1 MKRKFLSLILVF
13 AMTVSLLT
21 VGTGAVEPTYGDTA
35 GHWAE
40 SSIERWSGHGIIQGS
55 NGQFDPNGQLTCAQ
69 LATILA
75 KLLKLPAAKDAGF
88 TDNTA
93 DAWYYDAINR
103 CTAAGILN
111 GNGDGTVTPEAP
123 ITRERAMVML
133 ARALGIEPIR
143 KPDLT
148 KYTDAAQVSAYAQ
161 GYVAAL
167 IEAGIVGGVTADELA
182 PQDNI
187 NRASTVTI
195 LDRAIST
202 YADKAGAT
210 VKADGKGLVLVVAEN
225 VKITNAPEGT
235 KIVVADGATGLTVNG
250 KSVSDDQTYIVPKTE
265 PAKPSG
271 GSSSGGYSH
280 SHSYDANTH
289 KCPCGAFAPA
299 VVATIGN
306 TNGYLTLKEAVAAAT
321 NGAVVK
327 LMKDTSENITISAG
341 KTIVIDLN
349 GKKLTNADSH
359 TIVNN
364 GNLTIQGS
372 GTVDNVTHQKA
383 ALVNYGTAVL
393 NGGTYTRSLENPEN
407 NKDNSGGNSYYTI
420 LNDKGGNMTI
430 NAGVEVTNVG
440 HFSSMICNGGDAN
453 SSAMSKLTIHGGV
466 FSGGINTV
474 KNDEL
479 GELTITDGSFSNASQ
494 CVIMNWHKANISGG
508 TFETNEGAETVL
520 FTAKYHDTRAI
531 GKLTLTGGTY
541 ICKTDQALLCDR
553 YNNNEKYL
561 GTASIAGGTFSCQ
574 PETKYIA
581 AGYVATANTNG
592 TWTVGAAAS
601 ATFAAQV
608 GGVMYTTP
616 GAAIR
621 AADENAIV
629 KLLEDVTG
637 QVAIPAGKKL
647 TLDLNGKT
655 ITHSGT
661 AIINNGTLIVKNGAV
676 VSTGN
681 CGIGVGSNSET
692 TILSDVTVTA
702 QESAVI
708 TSKSTGAEIYIEGGT
723 FTSKDNAVIAG
734 NGSARTGDPNKILIK
749 GGTFNGGIT
758 SDGYVAC
765 GIYAPWKDEI
775 TVDGG
780 TFNITGGA
788 GIVARAGQVSVNGG
802 TFHCTDNATGKV
814 GDSSEAVPCAALV
827 FDSKANY
834 PALTNESVILV
845 KNGTFTVESGV
856 AVAHAVKAEGDL
868 NPRISIKGG
877 SFSGNP
883 SAYVAEGYIAY
894 QKDDGTYQV
903 VKNAGTVNVSLSE
916 LNKIAITKGP
926 KATGEKTSFT
936 VDLGSERVAASDI
949 AYSENN
955 SGYTGKGVQIGSRS
969 LNNYAAK
976 PAKVGDYE
984 FVIKGGTI
992 TSAATEYSSIDSYK
1006 DTSVYM
1012 LVPGNSNVTFED
1024 VTFEGVLSFDI
1035 QKYTSPWSNLNS
1047 LTFENCIFKGIII
1060 GTCPASN
1067 VTFDGCKFENY
1078 TNSTKPNN
1086 SNPIWW
1092 REDTEGSGANANPI
1106 KTFTFVN
1113 NEVVGTRPL
1122 KIERIGKTISP
1133 TFTFKNNTFDIS
1145 KQDGDTETKN
1155 MAINIGMGENPN
1167 LPFTLIDEG
1176 NTISAN
1182 TAALYTVAFSGSNSY
1197 KEVSGMKVQDGHK
1210 SAKTITAMV
1219 WKTTTGETF
1228 ELKSVD

>member
-1 MKRKFLSLILVF
+1 MKRKALSLILAF
-13 AMTVSLLT
+13 AMAVSLFT
-21 VGTGAVEPTYGDTA
+21 VGASAAEPTYGDTA

-40 SSIERWSGHGIIQGS
+40 ASIERWSGYGIIQGS
-55 NGQFDPNGQLTCAQ
+55 NGKFDPDGQLTCAQ

-75 KLLKLPAAKDAGF
+75 RLLKLPAAKDAGF
-88 TDNTA
+88 IDNPA

-103 CTAAGILN
+103 CAAAGILK
-111 GNGDGTVTPEAP
+111 GNGDGTVTPNAS

-133 ARALGIEPIR
+133 GRALGIEPIEN
-143 KPDLT
+143 PNLT
-148 KYTDAAQVSAYAQ
+148 QFTDGAQVASYAR
-161 GYVAAL
+161 GMLAAL
-167 IEAGIVGGVTADELA
+167 IRAGIVGGVTADQLA
-182 PQDNI
+182 PQNNI
-187 NRASTVTI
+187 TRAATVTI
-195 LDRAIST
+195 LDRAIGT
-202 YADKAGAT
+202 YADKAGET

-225 VKITNAPEGT
+225 VKITGAPEGT

-250 KSVSDDQTYIVPKTE
+250 KSVSDDQTYIVPKTTTG
-265 PAKPSG
+265 S

-280 SHSYDANTH
+280 SHSYNETTH
-289 KCPCGAFAPA
+289 KCSCGAFAPT

-306 TNGYLTLKEAVAAAT
+306 TNGYLTLEAAVAAAQS
-321 NGAVVK
+321 GDIVK
-327 LMKDTSENITISAG
+327 LVKDTSENIIIPNG

-561 GTASIAGGTFSCQ
+561 GTASIAGGTFSRQ
-574 PETKYIA
+574 PEAKYIA
-581 AGYVATANTNG
+581 AGYEAKDNG
-592 TWTVGAAAS
+592 NNTWTVGAAAS
-601 ATFAAQV
+601 AAFAAQV
-608 GGVMYTTP
+608 GGVMYTTL
-616 GAAIR
+616 ADALA

-702 QESAVI
+702 QVSAVI
-708 TSKSTGAEIYIEGGT
+708 TSKSTGAKIFIEGGT
-723 FTSKDNAVIAG
+723 FTSTDNAVIAG
-734 NGSARTGDPNKILIK
+734 NGSERTGNPNIIVIN

-758 SDGYVAC
+758 TAGYVAC
-765 GIYAPWKDEI
+765 GIYAPWKDQI
-775 TVDGG
+775 TVNGG
-780 TFNITGGA
+780 TFHITGGA

-802 TFHCTDNATGKV
+802 TFICTGNATGKV
-814 GDSSEAVPCAALV
+814 GDSRVVVPCAALV
-827 FDSKANY
+827 FDSEANY

-856 AVAHAVKAEGDL
+856 AVAHAVKAAEDL
-868 NPRISIKGG
+868 NPRIVIEGG

-883 SAYVAEGYIAY
+883 
-894 QKDDGTYQV
+894 T
-903 VKNAGTVNVSLSE
+903 
-916 LNKIAITKGP
+916 
-926 KATGEKTSFT
+926 
-936 VDLGSERVAASDI
+936 
-949 AYSENN
+949 
-955 SGYTGKGVQIGSRS
+955 
-969 LNNYAAK
+969 
-976 PAKVGDYE
+976 
-984 FVIKGGTI
+984 
-992 TSAATEYSSIDSYK
+992 
-1006 DTSVYM
+1006 
-1012 LVPGNSNVTFED
+1012 
-1024 VTFEGVLSFDI
+1024 
-1035 QKYTSPWSNLNS
+1035 
-1047 LTFENCIFKGIII
+1047 
-1060 GTCPASN
+1060 
-1067 VTFDGCKFENY
+1067 
-1078 TNSTKPNN
+1078 
-1086 SNPIWW
+1086 
-1092 REDTEGSGANANPI
+1092 
-1106 KTFTFVN
+1106 TFVK
-1113 NEVVGTRPL
+1113 EGCTAQE
-1122 KIERIGKTISP
+1122 K
-1133 TFTFKNNTFDIS
+1133 
-1145 KQDGDTETKN
+1145 DG
-1155 MAINIGMGENPN
+1155 IW
-1167 LPFTLIDEG
+1167 
-1176 NTISAN
+1176 
-1182 TAALYTVAFSGSNSY
+1182 TV
-1197 KEVSGMKVQDGHK
+1197 QK
-1210 SAKTITAMV
+1210 S
-1219 WKTTTGETF
+1219 E
-1228 ELKSVD
+1228 

>member
-1 MKRKFLSLILVF
+1 MKRKALSLILAF
-13 AMTVSLLT
+13 AMAVSLFT
-21 VGTGAVEPTYGDTA
+21 VGASAAEPTYGDTA

-40 SSIERWSGHGIIQGS
+40 ASIERWSGYGIIQGS
-55 NGQFDPNGQLTCAQ
+55 NGKFDPDGQLTCAQ

-75 KLLKLPAAKDAGF
+75 RLLKLPAAKDAGF
-88 TDNTA
+88 IDNPA

-103 CTAAGILN
+103 CAAAGILK
-111 GNGDGTVTPEAP
+111 GNGDGTVTPNAS

-133 ARALGIEPIR
+133 GRALGIEPIEN
-143 KPDLT
+143 PNLT
-148 KYTDAAQVSAYAQ
+148 QFTDGAQVASYAR
-161 GYVAAL
+161 GMLAAL
-167 IEAGIVGGVTADELA
+167 IRVGIVGGVTADQLA
-182 PQDNI
+182 PQNNI
-187 NRASTVTI
+187 TRAATVTI
-195 LDRAIST
+195 LDRAIGT
-202 YADKAGAT
+202 YADKAGET

-225 VKITNAPEGT
+225 VKITGAPEGT

-250 KSVSDDQTYIVPKTE
+250 KSVSDDQTYIVPKTTTG
-265 PAKPSG
+265 S

-280 SHSYDANTH
+280 SHSYNETTH
-289 KCPCGAFAPA
+289 KCSCGAFAPT

-306 TNGYLTLKEAVAAAT
+306 TNGYLTLEAAVAAAQS
-321 NGAVVK
+321 GDIVK
-327 LMKDTSENITISAG
+327 LVKDTSENIIIPNG

-561 GTASIAGGTFSCQ
+561 GTASIAGGTFSRQ
-574 PETKYIA
+574 PEAKYIA
-581 AGYVATANTNG
+581 AGYEAKDNG
-592 TWTVGAAAS
+592 NNTWTVGAAAS
-601 ATFAAQV
+601 AAFAAQV
-608 GGVMYTTP
+608 GGVMYTTL
-616 GAAIR
+616 ADALA

-708 TSKSTGAEIYIEGGT
+708 TSKSTGAKIFIEGGT
-723 FTSKDNAVIAG
+723 FTSTDNAVIAG
-734 NGSARTGDPNKILIK
+734 NGSERTGNPNIIVIN

-758 SDGYVAC
+758 TAGYVAC
-765 GIYAPWKDEI
+765 GIYAPWKDQI
-775 TVDGG
+775 TVNGG
-780 TFNITGGA
+780 TFHITGGA

-802 TFHCTDNATGKV
+802 TFICTGNATGKV
-814 GDSSEAVPCAALV
+814 GDSRVVVPCAALV
-827 FDSKANY
+827 FDSEANY

-856 AVAHAVKAEGDL
+856 AVAHAVKAAEDL
-868 NPRISIKGG
+868 NPRIVIEGG

-883 SAYVAEGYIAY
+883 
-894 QKDDGTYQV
+894 T
-903 VKNAGTVNVSLSE
+903 
-916 LNKIAITKGP
+916 
-926 KATGEKTSFT
+926 
-936 VDLGSERVAASDI
+936 
-949 AYSENN
+949 
-955 SGYTGKGVQIGSRS
+955 
-969 LNNYAAK
+969 
-976 PAKVGDYE
+976 
-984 FVIKGGTI
+984 
-992 TSAATEYSSIDSYK
+992 
-1006 DTSVYM
+1006 
-1012 LVPGNSNVTFED
+1012 
-1024 VTFEGVLSFDI
+1024 
-1035 QKYTSPWSNLNS
+1035 
-1047 LTFENCIFKGIII
+1047 
-1060 GTCPASN
+1060 
-1067 VTFDGCKFENY
+1067 
-1078 TNSTKPNN
+1078 
-1086 SNPIWW
+1086 
-1092 REDTEGSGANANPI
+1092 
-1106 KTFTFVN
+1106 TFVK
-1113 NEVVGTRPL
+1113 EGCTAQE
-1122 KIERIGKTISP
+1122 K
-1133 TFTFKNNTFDIS
+1133 
-1145 KQDGDTETKN
+1145 DG
-1155 MAINIGMGENPN
+1155 IW
-1167 LPFTLIDEG
+1167 
-1176 NTISAN
+1176 
-1182 TAALYTVAFSGSNSY
+1182 TV
-1197 KEVSGMKVQDGHK
+1197 QK
-1210 SAKTITAMV
+1210 S
-1219 WKTTTGETF
+1219 E
-1228 ELKSVD
+1228 

>member
-1 MKRKFLSLILVF
+1 MKRKALSLILAF
-13 AMTVSLLT
+13 AMAVSLFT
-21 VGTGAVEPTYGDTA
+21 VGASAAEPTYGDTA

-40 SSIERWSGHGIIQGS
+40 ASIERWSGYGIIQGS
-55 NGQFDPNGQLTCAQ
+55 NGKFDPDGQLTCAQ

-75 KLLKLPAAKDAGF
+75 RLLKLPAAKDAGF
-88 TDNTA
+88 IDNPA

-103 CTAAGILN
+103 CAAAGILK
-111 GNGDGTVTPEAP
+111 GNGDGTVTPNAS

-133 ARALGIEPIR
+133 GRALGIEPIEN
-143 KPDLT
+143 PNLT
-148 KYTDAAQVSAYAQ
+148 QFTDGAQVASYAR
-161 GYVAAL
+161 GMLAAL
-167 IEAGIVGGVTADELA
+167 IRAGIVGGVTADQLA
-182 PQDNI
+182 PQNNI
-187 NRASTVTI
+187 TRAATVTI
-195 LDRAIST
+195 LDRAIGT
-202 YADKAGAT
+202 YADKAGET

-225 VKITNAPEGT
+225 VKITGAPEGT

-250 KSVSDDQTYIVPKTE
+250 KSVSDDQTYIVPKTTTG
-265 PAKPSG
+265 S

-280 SHSYDANTH
+280 SHSYNETTH
-289 KCPCGAFAPA
+289 KCSCGAFAPT

-306 TNGYLTLKEAVAAAT
+306 TNGYLTLEAAVAAAQS
-321 NGAVVK
+321 GDIVK
-327 LMKDTSENITISAG
+327 LVKDTSENIIIPNG

-561 GTASIAGGTFSCQ
+561 GTASIAGGTFFSRQ
-574 PETKYIA
+574 PEAKYIA
-581 AGYVATANTNG
+581 AGYEAKDNG
-592 TWTVGAAAS
+592 NNTWTVGAAAS
-601 ATFAAQV
+601 AAFAAQV
-608 GGVMYTTP
+608 GGVMYTTL
-616 GAAIR
+616 ADALA

-708 TSKSTGAEIYIEGGT
+708 TSKSTGAKIFIEGGT
-723 FTSKDNAVIAG
+723 FTSTDNAVIAG
-734 NGSARTGDPNKILIK
+734 NGSERTGNPNIIVIN

-758 SDGYVAC
+758 TAGYVAC
-765 GIYAPWKDEI
+765 GIYAPWKDQI
-775 TVDGG
+775 TVNGG
-780 TFNITGGA
+780 TFHITGGA
-788 GIVARAGQVSVNGG
+788 GIVARAGQVQVNGG
-802 TFHCTDNATGKV
+802 TFICTGNATGKV
-814 GDSSEAVPCAALV
+814 GDSRVVVPCAALV
-827 FDSKANY
+827 FDSEANY

-856 AVAHAVKAEGDL
+856 AVAHAVKAAEDL
-868 NPRISIKGG
+868 NPRIVIEGG

-883 SAYVAEGYIAY
+883 
-894 QKDDGTYQV
+894 T
-903 VKNAGTVNVSLSE
+903 
-916 LNKIAITKGP
+916 
-926 KATGEKTSFT
+926 
-936 VDLGSERVAASDI
+936 
-949 AYSENN
+949 
-955 SGYTGKGVQIGSRS
+955 
-969 LNNYAAK
+969 
-976 PAKVGDYE
+976 
-984 FVIKGGTI
+984 
-992 TSAATEYSSIDSYK
+992 
-1006 DTSVYM
+1006 
-1012 LVPGNSNVTFED
+1012 
-1024 VTFEGVLSFDI
+1024 
-1035 QKYTSPWSNLNS
+1035 
-1047 LTFENCIFKGIII
+1047 
-1060 GTCPASN
+1060 
-1067 VTFDGCKFENY
+1067 
-1078 TNSTKPNN
+1078 
-1086 SNPIWW
+1086 
-1092 REDTEGSGANANPI
+1092 
-1106 KTFTFVN
+1106 TFVK
-1113 NEVVGTRPL
+1113 EGCTAQE
-1122 KIERIGKTISP
+1122 K
-1133 TFTFKNNTFDIS
+1133 
-1145 KQDGDTETKN
+1145 DG
-1155 MAINIGMGENPN
+1155 IW
-1167 LPFTLIDEG
+1167 
-1176 NTISAN
+1176 
-1182 TAALYTVAFSGSNSY
+1182 TV
-1197 KEVSGMKVQDGHK
+1197 QK
-1210 SAKTITAMV
+1210 S
-1219 WKTTTGETF
+1219 E
-1228 ELKSVD
+1228 

>member
-1 MKRKFLSLILVF
+1 MKRKALSLILAF
-13 AMTVSLLT
+13 AMAVSLFT
-21 VGTGAVEPTYGDTA
+21 VGASAAEPTYGDTA

-40 SSIERWSGHGIIQGS
+40 ASIERWSGYGIIQGS
-55 NGQFDPNGQLTCAQ
+55 NGKFDPDGQLTCAQ

-75 KLLKLPAAKDAGF
+75 RLLKLPAAKDAGF
-88 TDNTA
+88 IDNPA

-103 CTAAGILN
+103 CAAAGILK
-111 GNGDGTVTPEAP
+111 GNGDGTVTPNAS

-133 ARALGIEPIR
+133 GRALGIEPIEN
-143 KPDLT
+143 PNLT
-148 KYTDAAQVSAYAQ
+148 QFTDGAQVASYAR
-161 GYVAAL
+161 GMLAAL
-167 IEAGIVGGVTADELA
+167 IRAGIVGGVTADQLA
-182 PQDNI
+182 PQNNI
-187 NRASTVTI
+187 TRAATVTI
-195 LDRAIST
+195 LDRAIGT
-202 YADKAGAT
+202 YADKAGET

-225 VKITNAPEGT
+225 VKITGAPEGT

-250 KSVSDDQTYIVPKTE
+250 KSVSDDQTYIVPKTTTG
-265 PAKPSG
+265 S

-280 SHSYDANTH
+280 SHSYNETTH
-289 KCPCGAFAPA
+289 KCSCGAFAPT

-306 TNGYLTLKEAVAAAT
+306 TNGYLTLEAAVAAAQS
-321 NGAVVK
+321 GDIVK
-327 LMKDTSENITISAG
+327 LVKDTSENIIIPNG

-561 GTASIAGGTFSCQ
+561 GTASIAGGTFSRQ
-574 PETKYIA
+574 PEAKYIA
-581 AGYVATANTNG
+581 AGYEAKDNG
-592 TWTVGAAAS
+592 NNTWTVGAAAS
-601 ATFAAQV
+601 AAFAAQV
-608 GGVMYTTP
+608 GGVMYTTL
-616 GAAIR
+616 ADALA

-681 CGIGVGSNSET
+681 CGIGVDSNSET

-708 TSKSTGAEIYIEGGT
+708 TSKSTGAKIFIEGGT
-723 FTSKDNAVIAG
+723 FTSTDNAVIAG
-734 NGSARTGDPNKILIK
+734 NGSERTGNPNIIVIN

-758 SDGYVAC
+758 TAGYVAC
-765 GIYAPWKDEI
+765 GIYAPWKDQI
-775 TVDGG
+775 TVNGG
-780 TFNITGGA
+780 TFHITGGA

-802 TFHCTDNATGKV
+802 TFICTGNATGKV
-814 GDSSEAVPCAALV
+814 GDSRVVVPCAALV
-827 FDSKANY
+827 FDSEANY

-856 AVAHAVKAEGDL
+856 AVAHAVKAAEDL
-868 NPRISIKGG
+868 NPRIVIEGG

-883 SAYVAEGYIAY
+883 
-894 QKDDGTYQV
+894 T
-903 VKNAGTVNVSLSE
+903 
-916 LNKIAITKGP
+916 
-926 KATGEKTSFT
+926 
-936 VDLGSERVAASDI
+936 
-949 AYSENN
+949 
-955 SGYTGKGVQIGSRS
+955 
-969 LNNYAAK
+969 
-976 PAKVGDYE
+976 
-984 FVIKGGTI
+984 
-992 TSAATEYSSIDSYK
+992 
-1006 DTSVYM
+1006 
-1012 LVPGNSNVTFED
+1012 
-1024 VTFEGVLSFDI
+1024 
-1035 QKYTSPWSNLNS
+1035 
-1047 LTFENCIFKGIII
+1047 
-1060 GTCPASN
+1060 
-1067 VTFDGCKFENY
+1067 
-1078 TNSTKPNN
+1078 
-1086 SNPIWW
+1086 
-1092 REDTEGSGANANPI
+1092 
-1106 KTFTFVN
+1106 TFVK
-1113 NEVVGTRPL
+1113 EGCTAQE
-1122 KIERIGKTISP
+1122 K
-1133 TFTFKNNTFDIS
+1133 
-1145 KQDGDTETKN
+1145 DG
-1155 MAINIGMGENPN
+1155 IW
-1167 LPFTLIDEG
+1167 
-1176 NTISAN
+1176 
-1182 TAALYTVAFSGSNSY
+1182 TV
-1197 KEVSGMKVQDGHK
+1197 QK
-1210 SAKTITAMV
+1210 S
-1219 WKTTTGETF
+1219 E
-1228 ELKSVD
+1228 

>member
-1 MKRKFLSLILVF
+1 MKRKALSLILAF
-13 AMTVSLLT
+13 AMAVSLFT
-21 VGTGAVEPTYGDTA
+21 VGASAAEPTYGDTA

-40 SSIERWSGHGIIQGS
+40 ASIERWSGYGIIQGS
-55 NGQFDPNGQLTCAQ
+55 NGKFDPDGQLTCAQ

-75 KLLKLPAAKDAGF
+75 RLLKLPAAKDAGF
-88 TDNTA
+88 IDNPA

-103 CTAAGILN
+103 CAAAGILK
-111 GNGDGTVTPEAP
+111 GNGDGTVTPNAS

-133 ARALGIEPIR
+133 GRALGIEPIEN
-143 KPDLT
+143 PNLT
-148 KYTDAAQVSAYAQ
+148 QFTDGAQVASYAR
-161 GYVAAL
+161 GMLAAL
-167 IEAGIVGGVTADELA
+167 IRAGIVGGVTADQLA
-182 PQDNI
+182 PQNNI
-187 NRASTVTI
+187 TRAATVTI
-195 LDRAIST
+195 LDRAIVT
-202 YADKAGAT
+202 YADKAGET

-225 VKITNAPEGT
+225 VKITGAPEGT

-250 KSVSDDQTYIVPKTE
+250 KSVSDDQTYIVPKTTTG
-265 PAKPSG
+265 S

-280 SHSYDANTH
+280 SHSYNETTH
-289 KCPCGAFAPA
+289 KCSCGAFAPT

-306 TNGYLTLKEAVAAAT
+306 TNGYLTLEAAVAAAQS
-321 NGAVVK
+321 GDIVK
-327 LMKDTSENITISAG
+327 LVKDTSENIIIPNG

-561 GTASIAGGTFSCQ
+561 GTASIAGGTFSRQ
-574 PETKYIA
+574 PEAKYIA
-581 AGYVATANTNG
+581 AGYEAKDNG
-592 TWTVGAAAS
+592 NNTWTVGAAAS
-601 ATFAAQV
+601 AAFAAQV
-608 GGVMYTTP
+608 GGVMYTTL
-616 GAAIR
+616 ADALA

-708 TSKSTGAEIYIEGGT
+708 TSKSTGAKIFIEGGT
-723 FTSKDNAVIAG
+723 FTSTDNAVIAG
-734 NGSARTGDPNKILIK
+734 NGSERTGNPNIIVIN

-758 SDGYVAC
+758 TAGCVAC
-765 GIYAPWKDEI
+765 GIYAPWKDQI
-775 TVDGG
+775 TVNGG
-780 TFNITGGA
+780 TFHITGGA

-802 TFHCTDNATGKV
+802 TFICTGNATGKV
-814 GDSSEAVPCAALV
+814 GDSRVVVPCAALV
-827 FDSKANY
+827 FDSEANY

-856 AVAHAVKAEGDL
+856 AVAHAVKAAEDL
-868 NPRISIKGG
+868 NPRIVIEGG

-883 SAYVAEGYIAY
+883 
-894 QKDDGTYQV
+894 T
-903 VKNAGTVNVSLSE
+903 
-916 LNKIAITKGP
+916 
-926 KATGEKTSFT
+926 
-936 VDLGSERVAASDI
+936 
-949 AYSENN
+949 
-955 SGYTGKGVQIGSRS
+955 
-969 LNNYAAK
+969 
-976 PAKVGDYE
+976 
-984 FVIKGGTI
+984 
-992 TSAATEYSSIDSYK
+992 
-1006 DTSVYM
+1006 
-1012 LVPGNSNVTFED
+1012 
-1024 VTFEGVLSFDI
+1024 
-1035 QKYTSPWSNLNS
+1035 
-1047 LTFENCIFKGIII
+1047 
-1060 GTCPASN
+1060 
-1067 VTFDGCKFENY
+1067 
-1078 TNSTKPNN
+1078 
-1086 SNPIWW
+1086 
-1092 REDTEGSGANANPI
+1092 
-1106 KTFTFVN
+1106 TFVK
-1113 NEVVGTRPL
+1113 EGCTAQE
-1122 KIERIGKTISP
+1122 K
-1133 TFTFKNNTFDIS
+1133 
-1145 KQDGDTETKN
+1145 DG
-1155 MAINIGMGENPN
+1155 IW
-1167 LPFTLIDEG
+1167 
-1176 NTISAN
+1176 
-1182 TAALYTVAFSGSNSY
+1182 TV
-1197 KEVSGMKVQDGHK
+1197 QK
-1210 SAKTITAMV
+1210 S
-1219 WKTTTGETF
+1219 E
-1228 ELKSVD
+1228 

>member
-1 MKRKFLSLILVF
+1 MKRKALSLILAF
-13 AMTVSLLT
+13 AMAVSLFT
-21 VGTGAVEPTYGDTA
+21 VGASAAEPTYGDTA

-40 SSIERWSGHGIIQGS
+40 ASIERWSGYGIIQGS
-55 NGQFDPNGQLTCAQ
+55 NGKFDPDGQLTCAQ

-75 KLLKLPAAKDAGF
+75 RLLKLPAAKDAGF
-88 TDNTA
+88 IDNPA

-103 CTAAGILN
+103 CAAAGILK
-111 GNGDGTVTPEAP
+111 GNGDGTVTPNAS

-133 ARALGIEPIR
+133 GRALGIEPIEN
-143 KPDLT
+143 PNLT
-148 KYTDAAQVSAYAQ
+148 QFTDGAQVASYAR
-161 GYVAAL
+161 GMLAAL
-167 IEAGIVGGVTADELA
+167 IRAGIVGGVTADQLA
-182 PQDNI
+182 PQNNI
-187 NRASTVTI
+187 TRAATVTI
-195 LDRAIST
+195 LDRAIGT
-202 YADKAGAT
+202 YADKAGET

-225 VKITNAPEGT
+225 VKITGAPEGT

-250 KSVSDDQTYIVPKTE
+250 KSVSDDQTYIVPKTTTG
-265 PAKPSG
+265 S

-280 SHSYDANTH
+280 SHSYNETTH
-289 KCPCGAFAPA
+289 KCSCGAFAPT

-306 TNGYLTLKEAVAAAT
+306 TNGYLTLEAAVAAAQS
-321 NGAVVK
+321 GDIVK
-327 LMKDTSENITISAG
+327 LVKDTSENIIIPNG

-561 GTASIAGGTFSCQ
+561 GTASIAGGTFSRQ
-574 PETKYIA
+574 PEAKYIA
-581 AGYVATANTNG
+581 AGYEAKDNG
-592 TWTVGAAAS
+592 NNTWTVGAAAS
-601 ATFAAQV
+601 AAFAAQV
-608 GGVMYTTP
+608 GGVMYTTL
-616 GAAIR
+616 ADALA

-708 TSKSTGAEIYIEGGT
+708 TSKSTGAKIFIEGGT
-723 FTSKDNAVIAG
+723 FTSTDNAVIAG
-734 NGSARTGDPNKILIK
+734 NGSERTGNPNIIVIN

-758 SDGYVAC
+758 TAGYVAC
-765 GIYAPWKDEI
+765 GIYAPWKDQI
-775 TVDGG
+775 TVNGG
-780 TFNITGGA
+780 TFHITGGA

-802 TFHCTDNATGKV
+802 TFICTGNATGKV
-814 GDSSEAVPCAALV
+814 GDSRVVVPCAALV
-827 FDSKANY
+827 FDSETNY

-856 AVAHAVKAEGDL
+856 AVAHAVKAAEDL
-868 NPRISIKGG
+868 NPRIVIEGG

-883 SAYVAEGYIAY
+883 
-894 QKDDGTYQV
+894 T
-903 VKNAGTVNVSLSE
+903 
-916 LNKIAITKGP
+916 
-926 KATGEKTSFT
+926 
-936 VDLGSERVAASDI
+936 
-949 AYSENN
+949 
-955 SGYTGKGVQIGSRS
+955 
-969 LNNYAAK
+969 
-976 PAKVGDYE
+976 
-984 FVIKGGTI
+984 
-992 TSAATEYSSIDSYK
+992 
-1006 DTSVYM
+1006 
-1012 LVPGNSNVTFED
+1012 
-1024 VTFEGVLSFDI
+1024 
-1035 QKYTSPWSNLNS
+1035 
-1047 LTFENCIFKGIII
+1047 
-1060 GTCPASN
+1060 
-1067 VTFDGCKFENY
+1067 
-1078 TNSTKPNN
+1078 
-1086 SNPIWW
+1086 
-1092 REDTEGSGANANPI
+1092 
-1106 KTFTFVN
+1106 TFVK
-1113 NEVVGTRPL
+1113 EGCTAQE
-1122 KIERIGKTISP
+1122 K
-1133 TFTFKNNTFDIS
+1133 
-1145 KQDGDTETKN
+1145 DG
-1155 MAINIGMGENPN
+1155 IW
-1167 LPFTLIDEG
+1167 
-1176 NTISAN
+1176 
-1182 TAALYTVAFSGSNSY
+1182 TV
-1197 KEVSGMKVQDGHK
+1197 QK
-1210 SAKTITAMV
+1210 S
-1219 WKTTTGETF
+1219 E
-1228 ELKSVD
+1228 

>member
-1 MKRKFLSLILVF
+1 MKRKALSLILAF
-13 AMTVSLLT
+13 AMAVSLFT
-21 VGTGAVEPTYGDTA
+21 VGASAAEPTYGDTA

-40 SSIERWSGHGIIQGS
+40 ASIERWSGYGIIQGS
-55 NGQFDPNGQLTCAQ
+55 NGKFDPDGQLPCAQ

-75 KLLKLPAAKDAGF
+75 RLLKLPAAKDAGF
-88 TDNTA
+88 IDNPA

-103 CTAAGILN
+103 CAAAGILK
-111 GNGDGTVTPEAP
+111 GNGDGTVTPNAS

-133 ARALGIEPIR
+133 GRALGIEPIEN
-143 KPDLT
+143 PNLT
-148 KYTDAAQVSAYAQ
+148 QFTDGAQVASYAR
-161 GYVAAL
+161 GMLAAL
-167 IEAGIVGGVTADELA
+167 IRAGIVGGVTADQLA
-182 PQDNI
+182 PQNNI
-187 NRASTVTI
+187 TRAATVTI
-195 LDRAIST
+195 LDRAIGT
-202 YADKAGAT
+202 YADKAGET

-225 VKITNAPEGT
+225 VKITGAPEGT

-250 KSVSDDQTYIVPKTE
+250 KSVSDDQTYIVPKTTTG
-265 PAKPSG
+265 S

-280 SHSYDANTH
+280 SHSYNETTH
-289 KCPCGAFAPA
+289 KCSCGAFAPT

-306 TNGYLTLKEAVAAAT
+306 TNGYLTLEAAVAAAQS
-321 NGAVVK
+321 GDIVK
-327 LMKDTSENITISAG
+327 LVKDTSENIIIPNG

-561 GTASIAGGTFSCQ
+561 GTASIAGGTFSRQ
-574 PETKYIA
+574 PEAKYIA
-581 AGYVATANTNG
+581 AGYEAKDNG
-592 TWTVGAAAS
+592 NNTWTVGAAAS
-601 ATFAAQV
+601 AAFAAQV
-608 GGVMYTTP
+608 GGVMYTTL
-616 GAAIR
+616 ADALA

-708 TSKSTGAEIYIEGGT
+708 TSKSTGAKIFIEGGT
-723 FTSKDNAVIAG
+723 FTSTDNAVIAG
-734 NGSARTGDPNKILIK
+734 NGSERTGNPNIIVIN

-758 SDGYVAC
+758 TAGYVAC
-765 GIYAPWKDEI
+765 GIYAPWKDQI
-775 TVDGG
+775 TVNGG
-780 TFNITGGA
+780 TFHITGGA

-802 TFHCTDNATGKV
+802 TFICTGNATGKV
-814 GDSSEAVPCAALV
+814 GDSRVVVPCAALV
-827 FDSKANY
+827 FDSEANY

-856 AVAHAVKAEGDL
+856 AVAHAVKAAEDL
-868 NPRISIKGG
+868 NPRIVIEGG

-883 SAYVAEGYIAY
+883 
-894 QKDDGTYQV
+894 T
-903 VKNAGTVNVSLSE
+903 
-916 LNKIAITKGP
+916 
-926 KATGEKTSFT
+926 
-936 VDLGSERVAASDI
+936 
-949 AYSENN
+949 
-955 SGYTGKGVQIGSRS
+955 
-969 LNNYAAK
+969 
-976 PAKVGDYE
+976 
-984 FVIKGGTI
+984 
-992 TSAATEYSSIDSYK
+992 
-1006 DTSVYM
+1006 
-1012 LVPGNSNVTFED
+1012 
-1024 VTFEGVLSFDI
+1024 
-1035 QKYTSPWSNLNS
+1035 
-1047 LTFENCIFKGIII
+1047 
-1060 GTCPASN
+1060 
-1067 VTFDGCKFENY
+1067 
-1078 TNSTKPNN
+1078 
-1086 SNPIWW
+1086 
-1092 REDTEGSGANANPI
+1092 
-1106 KTFTFVN
+1106 TFVK
-1113 NEVVGTRPL
+1113 EGCTAQE
-1122 KIERIGKTISP
+1122 K
-1133 TFTFKNNTFDIS
+1133 
-1145 KQDGDTETKN
+1145 DG
-1155 MAINIGMGENPN
+1155 IW
-1167 LPFTLIDEG
+1167 
-1176 NTISAN
+1176 
-1182 TAALYTVAFSGSNSY
+1182 TV
-1197 KEVSGMKVQDGHK
+1197 QK
-1210 SAKTITAMV
+1210 S
-1219 WKTTTGETF
+1219 E
-1228 ELKSVD
+1228 

>member
-1 MKRKFLSLILVF
+1 MKRKALSLILAF
-13 AMTVSLLT
+13 AMAVSLFT
-21 VGTGAVEPTYGDTA
+21 VGASAAEPTYGDTA

-40 SSIERWSGHGIIQGS
+40 ASIERWSGYGIIQGS
-55 NGQFDPNGQLTCAQ
+55 NGKFDPDGQLTCAQ

-75 KLLKLPAAKDAGF
+75 RLLKLPAAKDAGF
-88 TDNTA
+88 IDNPA

-103 CTAAGILN
+103 CAAAGILK
-111 GNGDGTVTPEAP
+111 GNGDGTVTPNAS

-133 ARALGIEPIR
+133 GRALGIEPIEN
-143 KPDLT
+143 PNLT
-148 KYTDAAQVSAYAQ
+148 QFTDGAQVASYAR
-161 GYVAAL
+161 GMLAAL
-167 IEAGIVGGVTADELA
+167 IRAGIVGGVTADQLA
-182 PQDNI
+182 PQNNI
-187 NRASTVTI
+187 TRAATVTI
-195 LDRAIST
+195 LDRAIGT
-202 YADKAGAT
+202 YADKAGET

-225 VKITNAPEGT
+225 VKITGAPEGT

-250 KSVSDDQTYIVPKTE
+250 KSVSDDQTYIVPKTTTG
-265 PAKPSG
+265 S

-280 SHSYDANTH
+280 SHSYNETTH
-289 KCPCGAFAPA
+289 KCSCGAFAPT

-306 TNGYLTLKEAVAAAT
+306 TNGYLTLEAAVAAAQS
-321 NGAVVK
+321 GDIVK
-327 LMKDTSENITISAG
+327 LVKDTSENIIIPNG

-561 GTASIAGGTFSCQ
+561 GTASIAGGTFSRQ
-574 PETKYIA
+574 PEAKYIA
-581 AGYVATANTNG
+581 AGYEAKDNG
-592 TWTVGAAAS
+592 NNTWTVGAAAS
-601 ATFAAQV
+601 AAFAAQV
-608 GGVMYTTP
+608 GGVMYTTL
-616 GAAIR
+616 ADALA

-708 TSKSTGAEIYIEGGT
+708 TSKSTGAKIFIEGGT
-723 FTSKDNAVIAG
+723 FTSTDNAVIAG
-734 NGSARTGDPNKILIK
+734 NGSERTGNPNIIVIN

-758 SDGYVAC
+758 TAGYVAC
-765 GIYAPWKDEI
+765 GIYAPWKDQI
-775 TVDGG
+775 TVNGG
-780 TFNITGGA
+780 TFHITGGA

-802 TFHCTDNATGKV
+802 TFICTGNATGKV
-814 GDSSEAVPCAALV
+814 GDSRVVVPCAALV
-827 FDSKANY
+827 FDSEANY

-856 AVAHAVKAEGDL
+856 AVANAVKAAEDL
-868 NPRISIKGG
+868 NPRIVIEGG

-883 SAYVAEGYIAY
+883 
-894 QKDDGTYQV
+894 T
-903 VKNAGTVNVSLSE
+903 
-916 LNKIAITKGP
+916 
-926 KATGEKTSFT
+926 
-936 VDLGSERVAASDI
+936 
-949 AYSENN
+949 
-955 SGYTGKGVQIGSRS
+955 
-969 LNNYAAK
+969 
-976 PAKVGDYE
+976 
-984 FVIKGGTI
+984 
-992 TSAATEYSSIDSYK
+992 
-1006 DTSVYM
+1006 
-1012 LVPGNSNVTFED
+1012 
-1024 VTFEGVLSFDI
+1024 
-1035 QKYTSPWSNLNS
+1035 
-1047 LTFENCIFKGIII
+1047 
-1060 GTCPASN
+1060 
-1067 VTFDGCKFENY
+1067 
-1078 TNSTKPNN
+1078 
-1086 SNPIWW
+1086 
-1092 REDTEGSGANANPI
+1092 
-1106 KTFTFVN
+1106 TFVK
-1113 NEVVGTRPL
+1113 EGCTAQE
-1122 KIERIGKTISP
+1122 K
-1133 TFTFKNNTFDIS
+1133 
-1145 KQDGDTETKN
+1145 DG
-1155 MAINIGMGENPN
+1155 IW
-1167 LPFTLIDEG
+1167 
-1176 NTISAN
+1176 
-1182 TAALYTVAFSGSNSY
+1182 TV
-1197 KEVSGMKVQDGHK
+1197 QK
-1210 SAKTITAMV
+1210 S
-1219 WKTTTGETF
+1219 E
-1228 ELKSVD
+1228 